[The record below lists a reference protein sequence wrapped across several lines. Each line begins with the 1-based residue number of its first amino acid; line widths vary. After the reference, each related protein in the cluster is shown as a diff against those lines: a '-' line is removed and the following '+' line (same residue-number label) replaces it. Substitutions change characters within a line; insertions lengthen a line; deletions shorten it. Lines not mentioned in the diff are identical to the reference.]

1 MAAHCADKEF
11 YTIMKKI
18 SMFAIAAVFAAV
30 FTVAATA
37 QTAPVKIG
45 LVNTSIFTDEK
56 EGLKRVST
64 AVTQLNNELRPKEQ
78 ELTTL
83 QTRIRTIEDEL
94 RKLQSAA
101 ATAPINETTFTNKR
115 EEGAKLAR
123 EFEFKNKEY
132 EAFREKRQN
141 EILGPINA
149 DIARALDDYAKQK
162 GYTVIFDLVPL
173 AQSSVLLSM
182 DASADITRDFVTFYN
197 ARPAGA
203 ATAANPR

>member
-1 MAAHCADKEF
+1 
-11 YTIMKKI
+11 MKKF
-18 SMFAIAAVFAAV
+18 SMFAVAAVFAAIFAV
-30 FTVAATA
+30 GASA
-37 QTAPVKIG
+37 QTAPMKIG

-56 EGLKRVST
+56 EGLKRVGT

-83 QTRIRTIEDEL
+83 QTRIRSIEDEL

-101 ATAPINETTFTNKR
+101 PNTPINETTFTTKR
-115 EEGAKLAR
+115 EEGARLAR
-123 EFEFKNKEY
+123 ELEFKNKEY

-141 EILGPINA
+141 EILGPVNA

-162 GYTVIFDLVPL
+162 GYTMIFDIVPL
-173 AQSSVLLSM
+173 AQSSVLLSA

-197 ARPAGA
+197 ARQPGA